1 MLPWSNKLCIL
12 RLKALKIFDASR
24 CLCHTVRVERFALND
39 HGKTVS
45 LGVFHNV
52 TDGCATLTERDAVAA
67 ASAVLQMNDVDTVC
81 KTLKHGNGIK
91 LRIEGPE
98 GIDLKVNVGPSFNL
112 GVNGGAIGLYLEF
125 VRVVMENGALQDNI
139 FPNTIFLYYGMRRPK
154 QVYSTLRS
162 LG

>member
-1 MLPWSNKLCIL
+1 
-12 RLKALKIFDASR
+12 
-24 CLCHTVRVERFALND
+24 
-39 HGKTVS
+39 
-45 LGVFHNV
+45 
-52 TDGCATLTERDAVAA
+52 
-67 ASAVLQMNDVDTVC
+67 VDTVC